1 MKIIKLKELGFDAL
15 ADLYNISRKE
25 SVHQLIDTLGEIEEV
40 KDLSAYKALNKQSG
54 LNDVAGIVTNL
65 NAELEIKGFIIV
77 L

>member
-1 MKIIKLKELGFDAL
+1 LKLIKLKEFGFDSL
-15 ADLYNISRKE
+15 ANVYVMSREK
-25 SVHQLIDTLGEIEEV
+25 SVNMLIDTLKSIEEV
-40 KDLSAYKALNKQSG
+40 NQLKAFIELSKNKG